1 MAKLSSIWL
10 QLISLAVGSTVKT
23 RDLVKLNNN
32 LIPTGTLPI
41 RKVSFGLAGHPRK
54 AAAPAIPLSRRSDA
68 NLNFRLSRWTDALRL
83 FVVVYCVSRF
93 VNIILRNEA
102 VLFVTTP

>member
-1 MAKLSSIWL
+1 VRRPARLRTPLFGYGAPHLSAK
-10 QLISLAVGSTVKT
+10 GTST
-23 RDLVKLNNN
+23 LLNNA
-32 LIPTGTLPI
+32 LLSAHF
-41 RKVSFGLAGHPRK
+41 RLADHPHK
-54 AAAPAIPLSRRSDA
+54 AAAHAIPLSRRSDA

-93 VNIILRNEA
+93 VNIILRNDA